1 MFKYVLSLIGFWS
14 FAAFAIPCDC
24 EVRVHSPLT
33 GSHRME
39 PVVIKN
45 YQLEEFASINKKNI
59 QECRES
65 CLNEYQK
72 DMPAERLNALLITY
86 SMQLIEQKAV
96 GYNCTGLT
104 TLKYPVRVKAK
115 LASNGL
121 GNVADVVQ
129 VISHE
134 EVCFDN

>member
-1 MFKYVLSLIGFWS
+1 MFKFVLSLIGFWS
-14 FAAFAIPCDC
+14 LAAFAIPCDC

-33 GSHRME
+33 GSYKME
-39 PVVIKN
+39 PVVIKT
-45 YQLEEFASINKKNI
+45 YQLEEFSSYAAKNI
-59 QECRES
+59 RQCRES
-65 CLNEYQK
+65 CLSEFQK

-115 LASNGL
+115 LASSGL

-129 VISHE
+129 VINHE
-134 EVCFDN
+134 EVCF

>member
-1 MFKYVLSLIGFWS
+1 MFKFVLSLIGFWS
-14 FAAFAIPCDC
+14 MAAFAIPCDC

-33 GSHRME
+33 GSHKME
-39 PVVIKN
+39 PVVIKT
-45 YQLEEFASINKKNI
+45 YQLEDFSNYAPKNI
-59 QECRES
+59 RQCRES
-65 CLNEYQK
+65 CLAEYQK
-72 DMPAERLNALLITY
+72 DMPAERLSALLITY

-134 EVCFDN
+134 EICF

>member
-1 MFKYVLSLIGFWS
+1 MFKFIFSLIGFWS

-33 GSHRME
+33 GSYKMA
-39 PVVIKN
+39 PVVIKT
-45 YQLEEFASINKKNI
+45 YQLEEFSSYAPKNI
-59 QECRES
+59 QECRNS
-65 CLNEYQK
+65 CLEEFQK
-72 DMPAERLNALLITY
+72 DMPASRLNALLITY

-115 LASNGL
+115 MAQSGL
-121 GNVADVVQ
+121 GNVADLIQ
-129 VISHE
+129 VINHE
-134 EVCFDN
+134 EICF